1 MKNYLT
7 YDEKKFLY
15 ERIME
20 EVSKTVKKKINEAK
34 IVSFY
39 QYDSFS
45 IESMSAYFAADLIK
59 IVKILQQNHPEC
71 SKDIPMQR
79 IKELLNNQEKANDFF
94 VKVLE
99 YLEKNK

>member
-39 QYDSFS
+39 
-45 IESMSAYFAADLIK
+45 
-59 IVKILQQNHPEC
+59 
-71 SKDIPMQR
+71 
-79 IKELLNNQEKANDFF
+79 
-94 VKVLE
+94 
-99 YLEKNK
+99 